1 MTRRV
6 CVWRWSTLKEERE
19 SISDISRMHKGNG
32 PRHMECLPHCQ
43 QPGLLSVLHGPAAG
57 VQEEDRDDSELF
69 SGLSFQSVG
78 SHDTSEGWTKRAV
91 RADCLFVTEDSSLLQ
106 QEQLQ
111 GGQQDLE
118 SSINGNLERLTEE
131 KELIASGH
139 QQVTKLIDGITLTM
153 ESNLVHF
160 AAQQSQTANHYDQL
174 MDKLQTVTVV
184 VHVLAQLE
192 KGVNQRLNSFL
203 QWTDT
208 QPRAFVP
215 GKCSFSRLGEELDKL
230 DQGGLQGEYALE
242 NGDFIRSSALI
253 TAPGEAMLWPT
264 VHVQYSFKIPAS
276 SVPILKKRPRLTNS
290 ARWEAAERN
299 VAVEDHHLKHCARVL
314 AAETFNHDDS
324 AASTRSVSWRQPCS
338 GVTRN
343 GQPCRN
349 RAATGQELCR
359 VHNLGQTS
367 YS

>member
-153 ESNLVHF
+153 
-160 AAQQSQTANHYDQL
+160 
-174 MDKLQTVTVV
+174 
-184 VHVLAQLE
+184 
-192 KGVNQRLNSFL
+192 G
-203 QWTDT
+203 
-208 QPRAFVP
+208 
-215 GKCSFSRLGEELDKL
+215 FSRAVLLVLVVLNALSEFNGCISLDFNL
-230 DQGGLQGEYALE
+230 FLTLTEAGEYALE